1 MRTFHYKLM
10 VAGQLSFRLIK
21 STLPDLEYQPGAQR
35 GFLMSKETSQNRVKG
50 KYIYTKIGKSVSIDP
65 ESLEPVENAIETLAM
80 AHFELDQQ
88 KGLVR
93 VEQRR
98 GELNALYEALD
109 AIPEAQVEF
118 EELNLNLYEM
128 AEEIAKNY
136 KKNEVKTIRIKDYLA
151 RENMLANTTFKML
164 DPQDS
169 WRIMEK
175 FSDQLDAV
183 TFTLKLPDGA
193 CSLKITRKGSVSAS
207 DDTPDELLLYVKDLI
222 PSFHESEVE
231 TAEVVDPVAPKA
243 SPPKA
248 VAAQAGEQKMLAGVR

>member
-1 MRTFHYKLM
+1 MRTLHYKLM

-35 GFLMSKETSQNRVKG
+35 GFLMSKETSQNRTKG
-50 KYIYTKIGKSVSIDP
+50 KYIYTKIGKKVSIDP
-65 ESLEPVENAIETLAM
+65 ESLEPVEDAVETLAM

-88 KGLVR
+88 KGLVS

-109 AIPEAQVEF
+109 AIPEATMEF
-118 EELNLNLYEM
+118 EELNLNLYDM
-128 AEEIAKNY
+128 ALEIAHAY
-136 KKNEVKTIRIKDYLA
+136 KKNAVKSIRIKDYLA
-151 RENMLANTTFKML
+151 RENMLANTTFKLL

-175 FSDQLDAV
+175 FSDQLEAV

-193 CSLKITRKGSVSAS
+193 CSLKITRKGSVSMS
-207 DDTPDELLLYVKDLI
+207 DDGPDELLLFVKDLL
-222 PSFHESEVE
+222 PRFHESEVE
-231 TAEVVDPVAPKA
+231 TTEVIDPA
-243 SPPKA
+243 PPKA
-248 VAAQAGEQKMLAGVR
+248 VAAKAGEQKMLAGVR